1 MICCVKIV
9 KNDNSV
15 WQIAFP
21 YLFLFFNRAV
31 ENSDTFY
38 RLTVLFSYMNNETFE
53 QLNSLALEILKL
65 SRNTLLVNFRFLDIA
80 LCRFEYIRSDAP
92 IIATDGEHLIYN
104 PVSVLKEY
112 KSESE
117 MSVRTYLHMVLHC
130 VFRHLFVGQNIKEDY
145 WNLAC
150 DITVEYLIN
159 ELNLPKTKVGRVGG
173 QKDFI
178 RKLQNNV
185 DLITAEKVYAHLT
198 KNITENEL
206 RKIQPLF
213 YCDNH
218 DIWYASDEDGS
229 NRFTDGSD
237 DDNSDNQL
245 NNQLNRQKSQDE
257 EQNDDDS
264 ENQNSEYGESE
275 SSSRKDRLEKQWQD
289 ISKRVQT
296 DLETFSK
303 DRGDEAGGMMQNLKS
318 LNREKYDY
326 TEFLKRFAVL
336 GETMKINDDEF
347 DYVFYTYGLQLY
359 KNMPLIEPL
368 EYKEVKKI
376 KEFVIAI
383 DTSGSV
389 SGDLVQTFLR
399 KTYNILKSSESFFE
413 QVNIHIIQCDS
424 VIQKDHKITNEEEFD
439 DYIGKMVLK
448 GFGGT
453 DFRPVFDYVDSLKDF
468 NNLKGL
474 IYFTD
479 GWGGF
484 SRQKTVL

>member
-1 MICCVKIV
+1 
-9 KNDNSV
+9 
-15 WQIAFP
+15 
-21 YLFLFFNRAV
+21 
-31 ENSDTFY
+31 
-38 RLTVLFSYMNNETFE
+38 MNNETFE

-112 KSESE
+112 KSE

-185 DLITAEKVYAHLT
+185 DLITAEKVYAYLT

-399 KTYNILKSSESFFE
+399 KT
-413 QVNIHIIQCDS
+413 
-424 VIQKDHKITNEEEFD
+424 
-439 DYIGKMVLK
+439 
-448 GFGGT
+448 
-453 DFRPVFDYVDSLKDF
+453 
-468 NNLKGL
+468 
-474 IYFTD
+474 
-479 GWGGF
+479 
-484 SRQKTVL
+484 